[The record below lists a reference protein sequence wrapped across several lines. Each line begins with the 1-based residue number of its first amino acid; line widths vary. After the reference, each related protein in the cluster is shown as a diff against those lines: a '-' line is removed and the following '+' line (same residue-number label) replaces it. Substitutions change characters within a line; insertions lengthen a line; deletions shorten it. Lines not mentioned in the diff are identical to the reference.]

1 MWLMTSKKRIYTLAL
16 LVPII
21 AFIVIGGF
29 FSQAMTRDDIF
40 RHLAVF
46 NDVVSIVLKNY
57 VEEVDITPAVEG
69 AMRGL
74 SEALDSD
81 SAYLTQELVQSIIV
95 KDSLG
100 KAEIGLDVIR
110 QSHPIAPTS
119 IRCHGTEASTR
130 YECQTAGR
138 GRHSPC

>member
-1 MWLMTSKKRIYTLAL
+1 MTSKKRIYTLAL

-29 FSQAMTRDDIF
+29 FSQAMTRDDTF

-81 SAYLTQELVQSIIV
+81 SAYLTQELVQTLF
-95 KDSLG
+95 KD
-100 KAEIGLDVIR
+100 
-110 QSHPIAPTS
+110 
-119 IRCHGTEASTR
+119 
-130 YECQTAGR
+130 
-138 GRHSPC
+138 